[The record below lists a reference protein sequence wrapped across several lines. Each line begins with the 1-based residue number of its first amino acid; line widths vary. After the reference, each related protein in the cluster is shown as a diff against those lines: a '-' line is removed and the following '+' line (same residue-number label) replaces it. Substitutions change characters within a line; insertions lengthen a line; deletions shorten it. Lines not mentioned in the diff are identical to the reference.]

1 MARLGLTIPPPG
13 YALRDACDLARR
25 AEDLGYTDLWTAEVS
40 GVDGLAAATAVGAV
54 TTTARTGCA
63 IVPIYTRPPA
73 LIAMGALAAQEASAG
88 RFALGLGAST
98 PTIVSGWMG
107 LEYDKP
113 VARMRETVQA
123 VKAALSGDKVKM
135 EGSTVSVGGFRLDQ
149 AAVPA
154 VPVFIAALGPQML
167 KLAADVAD
175 GVALFFTSE
184 EGVRIAAKAV
194 PDLELVARIICVP
207 DEDVTIVRDFVRRML
222 VPYLTAEGYRRFAAA
237 QGFEEETERI
247 AKLWGEGDR
256 EGAVAAVSDR
266 LVEAMVVMGPAGE
279 CRERIQSFRDAGLST
294 PIVLPLSLTGGR
306 DGIEKAI
313 TSLAGA

>member
-1 MARLGLTIPPPG
+1 MTRLGLTIPPPG
-13 YALRDACDLARR
+13 YSLRDACDLARR

-54 TTTARTGCA
+54 TSTARTGCA

-73 LIAMGALAAQEASAG
+73 LIAMGALAGQESSGG

-135 EGSTVSVGGFRLDQ
+135 EGTTLSVGGFRLDQ
-149 AAVPA
+149 AAVPS

-175 GVALFFTSE
+175 GVALFFASE

-222 VPYLTAEGYRRFAAA
+222 VPYLTAEGYRRFVAA
-237 QGFEEETERI
+237 QGFEDETERV
-247 AKLWGEGDR
+247 AMLWADGDR
-256 EGAVAAVSDR
+256 EAAVAAVSDR
-266 LVEAMVVMGPAGE
+266 LVEAIVVMGPAGE

-294 PIVLPLSLTGGR
+294 PIILPLSLTGAAR
-306 DGIEKAI
+306 A
-313 TSLAGA
+313 